1 MMSKEDSSLSKT
13 KTSPQ
18 QALDNLLDKPIISVK
33 EARKL
38 LGSKYEH
45 QSDEQILS
53 IICSMRITA
62 EVLLESVIIR
72 STKQEGDIIQIGET
86 K

>member
-38 LGSKYEH
+38 LESKYEH

>member
-1 MMSKEDSSLSKT
+1 MSKEDSSLSKT
-13 KTSPQ
+13 NTDSQ
-18 QALDNLLDKPIISVK
+18 QTLDNLLNKPIISVK

-38 LGSKYEH
+38 LGAEYGC

-53 IICSMRITA
+53 IICSIRATA
-62 EVLLESVIIR
+62 EVLLESAIIR
-72 STKQEGDIIQIGET
+72 STKQDGDIIQAGET